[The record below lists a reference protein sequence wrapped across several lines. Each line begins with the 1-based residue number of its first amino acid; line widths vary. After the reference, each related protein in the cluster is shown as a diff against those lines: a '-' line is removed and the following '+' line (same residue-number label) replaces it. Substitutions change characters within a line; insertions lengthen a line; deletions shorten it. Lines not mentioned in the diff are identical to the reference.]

1 MQRAMMA
8 MCVSGLF
15 LLSSATAASEPAGS
29 AALLRQQ
36 ISDCM
41 SKKMGANKT
50 LSYNEAMRACK
61 ALLQPSKE
69 TIASNG
75 AAAPAGKLH

>member
-15 LLSSATAASEPAGS
+15 LLSSSAAASEASGT
-29 AALLRQQ
+29 AALQRQQ

-50 LSYNEAMRACK
+50 LSYNDAMRACK
-61 ALLQPSKE
+61 DLLQPTKE
-69 TIASNG
+69 TIASNT
-75 AAAPAGKLH
+75 AAPAGKSH